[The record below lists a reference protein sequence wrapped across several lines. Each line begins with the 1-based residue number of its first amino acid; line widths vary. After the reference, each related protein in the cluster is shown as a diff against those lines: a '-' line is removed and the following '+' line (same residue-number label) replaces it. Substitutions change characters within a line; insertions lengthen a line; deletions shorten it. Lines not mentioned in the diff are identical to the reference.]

1 MCIRDSFM
9 GTDKIWSGFVNNFEI
24 KLDKTSKV
32 KLYHQ
37 LYLFFVNAI
46 KNKELPEETKLPS
59 IRTLSEDYNISR
71 NTVTKAYSEL
81 EANGYIYSLSKSGF
95 FVKNPS
101 STEPSLHSKEKSE
114 DEGIPTVESIIKER
128 KKEKTEEKND
138 FVTENIDADSSVLKN
153 SGTFILTDPFSSEQE
168 EQNFVL
174 KLPSENNEKTILTNT
189 GDLVNSSPEKRKI
202 LSPIEDYVESAKT
215 AIKENKNLLE
225 GNKIPDLTGEEP
237 LRIAIAAFLYKF
249 HHLEVNPSQVVVS
262 CNKADILFKLLL
274 LDEFKNPKSTLHGL
288 LQLAEKSISP
298 RKIKPCIAVPQGF
311 HSSLTDVFSAASIK
325 TTEIPF
331 DSKESIAALL
341 EKSGATSAFIYSKNT
356 DSKQKKQEILEW
368 AAKEDFRY
376 IIEYD
381 TSTEISGSDFVYS
394 QDFNGK
400 CIYIENFSNLI
411 SKSINTTA
419 AILPKKIL
427 ESYKNQ
433 YQKFGCPLSI
443 LSQMSIADFLIK
455 DKLINYLS
463 SIEQI

>member
-1 MCIRDSFM
+1 M

-138 FVTENIDADSSVLKN
+138 FVTENIDADSSILKN

-168 EQNFVL
+168 EQNSVL

-274 LDEFKNPKSTLHGL
+274 LDEFKNPKSSLHGL

-331 DSKESIAALL
+331 DSKESIVALL

>member
-1 MCIRDSFM
+1 M

-46 KNKELPEETKLPS
+46 ENKEIPEETKLPS
-59 IRTLSEDYNISR
+59 IRTLSVDYNISR

-274 LDEFKNPKSTLHGL
+274 LDEFKNPKSSLHGL

-427 ESYKNQ
+427 KSYKNQ

>member
-1 MCIRDSFM
+1 M

-168 EQNFVL
+168 EQNSVL

-274 LDEFKNPKSTLHGL
+274 LDEFKNPKSSFHGL

-311 HSSLTDVFSAASIK
+311 HSSLTDVFSASSIK

>member
-1 MCIRDSFM
+1 M

-215 AIKENKNLLE
+215 AIKENKKLLE

-274 LDEFKNPKSTLHGL
+274 LDEFKNPKSSLHGL

-427 ESYKNQ
+427 KSYKNQ

>member
-1 MCIRDSFM
+1 M

-46 KNKELPEETKLPS
+46 KNKEFPEETKLPS

-114 DEGIPTVESIIKER
+114 NEGIPTVESIIKER
-128 KKEKTEEKND
+128 KKEKTEKKSD
-138 FVTENIDADSSVLKN
+138 FVTENIDADSSILKN

-168 EQNFVL
+168 EQNSVL

-274 LDEFKNPKSTLHGL
+274 LDEFKNPKSSLHGL

>member
-1 MCIRDSFM
+1 M

-128 KKEKTEEKND
+128 KKEKTEEKSD

-153 SGTFILTDPFSSEQE
+153 SRTFILTDPFSSEQE
-168 EQNFVL
+168 EQNSVL

-225 GNKIPDLTGEEP
+225 VNKIPDLTGEEP

-274 LDEFKNPKSTLHGL
+274 LDEFKNPKSSLHGL

-311 HSSLTDVFSAASIK
+311 HSSLTYVFSAASIK

>member
-1 MCIRDSFM
+1 M

-46 KNKELPEETKLPS
+46 KNKEFPEETKLPS

-168 EQNFVL
+168 EQNSVL

-274 LDEFKNPKSTLHGL
+274 LDEFKNPKSSLHGL

-331 DSKESIAALL
+331 DSKESIVALL

>member
-1 MCIRDSFM
+1 M
-9 GTDKIWSGFVNNFEI
+9 NNFEI

-101 STEPSLHSKEKSE
+101 STEPSLHFKEKSE

-168 EQNFVL
+168 ELNSVL

-274 LDEFKNPKSTLHGL
+274 LDEFKNPKSSLHGL

>member
-1 MCIRDSFM
+1 M

-101 STEPSLHSKEKSE
+101 STEPSLHFKEKSE

-274 LDEFKNPKSTLHGL
+274 LDEFKNPKSSLHGL

-341 EKSGATSAFIYSKNT
+341 EKSGATSAFIYSKNA

-368 AAKEDFRY
+368 AAKENFRY

>member
-1 MCIRDSFM
+1 M

-128 KKEKTEEKND
+128 KKEKTEEKSD
-138 FVTENIDADSSVLKN
+138 FVTENIDADSSILKN

-168 EQNFVL
+168 EQNSVL

-274 LDEFKNPKSTLHGL
+274 LDEFKNPKSSLHGL

-427 ESYKNQ
+427 KSYKNQ

>member
-1 MCIRDSFM
+1 M

-168 EQNFVL
+168 EQNSVL

-274 LDEFKNPKSTLHGL
+274 LDEFKNPKSSLHGL

-331 DSKESIAALL
+331 DSKESIATLL

>member
-1 MCIRDSFM
+1 M

-101 STEPSLHSKEKSE
+101 STEPSLHFKEKSE

-168 EQNFVL
+168 EQNSVL

-274 LDEFKNPKSTLHGL
+274 LDEFKNPKSSLHGL

-427 ESYKNQ
+427 KSYKNQ

>member
-1 MCIRDSFM
+1 M

-101 STEPSLHSKEKSE
+101 STEPSLHFKEKSE

-128 KKEKTEEKND
+128 KKEKTEEKNN

-168 EQNFVL
+168 EQNSVL

-274 LDEFKNPKSTLHGL
+274 LDEFKNPKSSLHGL

>member
-1 MCIRDSFM
+1 M

-46 KNKELPEETKLPS
+46 ENKEIPEETKLPS
-59 IRTLSEDYNISR
+59 IRTLSVDYNISR

-81 EANGYIYSLSKSGF
+81 ESNGYIYSLSKSGF

-101 STEPSLHSKEKSE
+101 NTEPNLHSKEKTE

-128 KKEKTEEKND
+128 KKEKSEEKSD

-153 SGTFILTDPFSSEQE
+153 SGTFILPDPFSTEQE
-168 EQNFVL
+168 EQNSVL
-174 KLPSENNEKTILTNT
+174 KLPSDNNEKTILMNT
-189 GDLVNSSPEKRKI
+189 GDLVKASPEKRKI

-225 GNKIPDLTGEEP
+225 GNKIPDLTGEAP

-274 LDEFKNPKSTLHGL
+274 LDEFKNPKSSLHGL
-288 LQLAEKSISP
+288 LQLAEKSIRP
-298 RKIKPCIAVPQGF
+298 KEIKPCIAVPQEF
-311 HSSLTDVFSAASIK
+311 HSSLTDVFSAANIK

-356 DSKQKKQEILEW
+356 DSKKKKQEILEW

-443 LSQMSIADFLIK
+443 LSQMAIADFLIK

>member
-1 MCIRDSFM
+1 M

-24 KLDKTSKV
+24 KLDKISKV

-101 STEPSLHSKEKSE
+101 STEPSLLSKEKSE

-138 FVTENIDADSSVLKN
+138 FVTENIDADSSILKN

-168 EQNFVL
+168 EQNSVL

-274 LDEFKNPKSTLHGL
+274 LDEFKNPKSSLHGL

>member
-1 MCIRDSFM
+1 M

-46 KNKELPEETKLPS
+46 ENKELPEETKLPS
-59 IRTLSEDYNISR
+59 IRILSEDYNISR

-168 EQNFVL
+168 EQNSVL

-202 LSPIEDYVESAKT
+202 LSPIEDYIESAKT

-274 LDEFKNPKSTLHGL
+274 LDEFKNPKSSLHGL

>member
-1 MCIRDSFM
+1 M

-46 KNKELPEETKLPS
+46 KNRELPEETKLPS

-168 EQNFVL
+168 EHNSVL

-274 LDEFKNPKSTLHGL
+274 LDEFKNPKSSLHGL

>member
-1 MCIRDSFM
+1 M

-168 EQNFVL
+168 ELNSVL

-274 LDEFKNPKSTLHGL
+274 LDEFKNPKSSLHGL

>member
-1 MCIRDSFM
+1 M

-46 KNKELPEETKLPS
+46 KNKELPEDTKLPS

-168 EQNFVL
+168 EQNSVL

-274 LDEFKNPKSTLHGL
+274 LDEFKNPKSSLHGL

-463 SIEQI
+463 SIEKI

>member
-1 MCIRDSFM
+1 M

-101 STEPSLHSKEKSE
+101 STEPSLHYKEKSE

-168 EQNFVL
+168 EQNSVL

-274 LDEFKNPKSTLHGL
+274 LDEFKNPKSSLHGL

-433 YQKFGCPLSI
+433 YQKFECPLSI

>member
-1 MCIRDSFM
+1 M

-101 STEPSLHSKEKSE
+101 STEPSIHSKEKSE

-168 EQNFVL
+168 EQNSVL
-174 KLPSENNEKTILTNT
+174 KLSSENNEKTILTNT

-274 LDEFKNPKSTLHGL
+274 LDEFKNPKSSLHGL

-311 HSSLTDVFSAASIK
+311 HSSLTDVFYAASIK

-381 TSTEISGSDFVYS
+381 TSTEISDFVYS

-427 ESYKNQ
+427 KSYKNQ

>member
-1 MCIRDSFM
+1 M

-101 STEPSLHSKEKSE
+101 STEPSLHFKEKSE

-138 FVTENIDADSSVLKN
+138 FVTEIIDADSSVLKN

-168 EQNFVL
+168 EQNSVL

-274 LDEFKNPKSTLHGL
+274 LDEFKNPKSSFHGL

>member
-1 MCIRDSFM
+1 M

-168 EQNFVL
+168 EHNSVL
-174 KLPSENNEKTILTNT
+174 KLTSENNEKTILTNT

-274 LDEFKNPKSTLHGL
+274 LDEFKNPKSSLHGL

>member
-1 MCIRDSFM
+1 M

-168 EQNFVL
+168 EQNSVL
-174 KLPSENNEKTILTNT
+174 KLSSENNEKTILTNT

-274 LDEFKNPKSTLHGL
+274 LDEFKNPKSSLHGL

>member
-1 MCIRDSFM
+1 M

-37 LYLFFVNAI
+37 LYLFFINAI

-128 KKEKTEEKND
+128 KKEKTEEKSD

-168 EQNFVL
+168 EQNSVL

-274 LDEFKNPKSTLHGL
+274 LDEFKNPKSSFHGL

-341 EKSGATSAFIYSKNT
+341 EKSGATSAFIYSKNA

-381 TSTEISGSDFVYS
+381 TSTEISGSNFVYS

>member
-1 MCIRDSFM
+1 M

-168 EQNFVL
+168 EQNSVL

-274 LDEFKNPKSTLHGL
+274 LDEFKNPKSSLHGL

>member
-1 MCIRDSFM
+1 M

-46 KNKELPEETKLPS
+46 KNRELPEETKLPS

-128 KKEKTEEKND
+128 KKEKTEEKSD

-168 EQNFVL
+168 EQNSVL

-274 LDEFKNPKSTLHGL
+274 LDEFKNPKSSLHGL

>member
-1 MCIRDSFM
+1 M

-274 LDEFKNPKSTLHGL
+274 LDEFKNPKSSLHGL

-381 TSTEISGSDFVYS
+381 ISTEISGSDFVYS

-427 ESYKNQ
+427 KSYKNQ

>member
-1 MCIRDSFM
+1 M

-138 FVTENIDADSSVLKN
+138 FVTENIDADSSILKN

-168 EQNFVL
+168 EQNSVL

-274 LDEFKNPKSTLHGL
+274 LDEFKNPKSSLHGL

-341 EKSGATSAFIYSKNT
+341 EKSGATSAFIYSKNA

-368 AAKEDFRY
+368 AAKENFRY

>member
-1 MCIRDSFM
+1 M

-128 KKEKTEEKND
+128 KKEKTEEKNN

-168 EQNFVL
+168 EQNSVL

-274 LDEFKNPKSTLHGL
+274 LDEFKNPKSSLHGL

-411 SKSINTTA
+411 SKSINTTV

>member
-1 MCIRDSFM
+1 M

-46 KNKELPEETKLPS
+46 KNKELPEDTKLPS

-114 DEGIPTVESIIKER
+114 NEGIPTVESIIKER

-168 EQNFVL
+168 EQNSVL
-174 KLPSENNEKTILTNT
+174 KLSSENNEKTILTNT

-274 LDEFKNPKSTLHGL
+274 LDEFKNPKSSLHGL

>member
-1 MCIRDSFM
+1 M

-168 EQNFVL
+168 EQNSVL

-274 LDEFKNPKSTLHGL
+274 LDEFKNPKSSLHGL

-298 RKIKPCIAVPQGF
+298 RKIKPYIAVPQGF

>member
-1 MCIRDSFM
+1 M

-153 SGTFILTDPFSSEQE
+153 SGTFILTDPFSSEKE
-168 EQNFVL
+168 EHNSVL

-274 LDEFKNPKSTLHGL
+274 LDEFKNPKSSLHGL

>member
-1 MCIRDSFM
+1 M

-168 EQNFVL
+168 EQNSVL
-174 KLPSENNEKTILTNT
+174 KLPSENNEKTILTST

-274 LDEFKNPKSTLHGL
+274 LDEFKNPKSSLHGL

>member
-1 MCIRDSFM
+1 M

-101 STEPSLHSKEKSE
+101 STKPSLHSKEKSE

-168 EQNFVL
+168 EQNSVL

-274 LDEFKNPKSTLHGL
+274 LDEFKNPKSSLHGL

>member
-1 MCIRDSFM
+1 M

-168 EQNFVL
+168 EQNSVL
-174 KLPSENNEKTILTNT
+174 KLSSENNEKTILTNT

-274 LDEFKNPKSTLHGL
+274 LDEFKNPKSSLHGL

-427 ESYKNQ
+427 KSYKNQ

>member
-1 MCIRDSFM
+1 M

-46 KNKELPEETKLPS
+46 ENKELPEETKLPS

-138 FVTENIDADSSVLKN
+138 FVTENIDADSSILKN

-168 EQNFVL
+168 EQNSVL

-274 LDEFKNPKSTLHGL
+274 LDEFKNPKSSLHGL

>member
-1 MCIRDSFM
+1 M
-9 GTDKIWSGFVNNFEI
+9 NNFEI

-168 EQNFVL
+168 EQNSVL

-274 LDEFKNPKSTLHGL
+274 LDEFKNPKSSLHGL

-394 QDFNGK
+394 
-400 CIYIENFSNLI
+400 
-411 SKSINTTA
+411 
-419 AILPKKIL
+419 
-427 ESYKNQ
+427 
-433 YQKFGCPLSI
+433 
-443 LSQMSIADFLIK
+443 
-455 DKLINYLS
+455 
-463 SIEQI
+463 